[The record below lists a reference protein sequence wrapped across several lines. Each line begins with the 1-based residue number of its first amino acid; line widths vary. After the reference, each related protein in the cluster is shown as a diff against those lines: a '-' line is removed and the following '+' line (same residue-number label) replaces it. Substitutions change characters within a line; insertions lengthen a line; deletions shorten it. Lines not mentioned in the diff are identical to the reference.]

1 MRRQLNP
8 SIAKFLT
15 DADPLVIAEAARAIN
30 DEPIEAA
37 QVALADLIR
46 SPGLEDSVLRRSMN
60 ACYRLGLAEYASEV
74 ARIAAD
80 SDQSSAIRLVAAQL
94 LATWNKPRNV
104 DTVTGRWRPLAARE
118 VDGLQ
123 EAVRTHLPG
132 MLAGSAE
139 LRTKTVDIATELGIK
154 DIIPTLEAILQDSN
168 LDDHLR
174 VAAFKALAKLTT
186 DPESVLQ
193 SGLKDASE
201 SVRLA
206 AVELVT
212 IRSPEAAVPQL
223 IELLQSDSLKSQQT
237 ALRLLGPMKTAES
250 QAALLSAFDRLQKQ
264 QLPAGAVLDLINA
277 AEVKPTPELKAAVA
291 SFRRQQQEAG
301 NVVALWSE
309 CLEGG
314 DAEQGRTIFF
324 GRSAASC
331 RRCHKVKASGGEVG
345 PDLSKIGKEKDRS
358 YLLEAIV
365 DPNAKVAKGFETVIL
380 VTIEGRIHSGILK
393 SEDDTVV
400 QLMTPTGA
408 MVSIAK
414 DEIDERANGQSGMPQ
429 DLVKNLTRSEIRDLV
444 EYLTTLK
451 SDPAGAHGKSSK

>member
-1 MRRQLNP
+1 
-8 SIAKFLT
+8 
-15 DADPLVIAEAARAIN
+15 
-30 DEPIEAA
+30 
-37 QVALADLIR
+37 
-46 SPGLEDSVLRRSMN
+46 
-60 ACYRLGLAEYASEV
+60 
-74 ARIAAD
+74 
-80 SDQSSAIRLVAAQL
+80 
-94 LATWNKPRNV
+94 
-104 DTVTGRWRPLAARE
+104 
-118 VDGLQ
+118 
-123 EAVRTHLPG
+123 
-132 MLAGSAE
+132 
-139 LRTKTVDIATELGIK
+139 
-154 DIIPTLEAILQDSN
+154 
-168 LDDHLR
+168 
-174 VAAFKALAKLTT
+174 
-186 DPESVLQ
+186 VLQ

-264 QLPAGAVLDLINA
+264 QLPAGAVLDLITA
-277 AEVKPTPELKAAVA
+277 AEVKPTPELKAAVE

-301 NVVALWSE
+301 NVLALWSE

-365 DPNAKVAKGFETVIL
+365 DPNANVAKGFETVIL